1 MNEEQEF
8 REQNKDC
15 HIPKEFTIIRQEYAN
30 LPEYLRRYCIFKTK
44 GECNAKQTKREY
56 VCFCNTYLESY

>member
-44 GECNAKQTKREY
+44 GEEAGGMKDE
-56 VCFCNTYLESY
+56 